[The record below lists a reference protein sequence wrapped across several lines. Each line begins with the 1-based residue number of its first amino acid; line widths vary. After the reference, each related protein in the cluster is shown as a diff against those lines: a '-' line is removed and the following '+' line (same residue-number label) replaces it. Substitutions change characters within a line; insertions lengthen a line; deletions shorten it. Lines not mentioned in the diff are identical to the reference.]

1 MTRLRLA
8 VALAGCAASL
18 ALAACGGGGI
28 ENSGGSDSHPVAK
41 AQGKPSGTLTISNWP
56 LYIDKKTIPQF
67 EQRTGIK
74 VNYIEDINSYDEF
87 FGKMQPILARGQ
99 SAGRSLMVATDW
111 LAKKMYDL
119 GYIQKLDHGA
129 LAPALND
136 LSPSVKAP
144 STDPNWTFSIPWL
157 GGMTGLIV
165 NKKLAP
171 DIHSVNDLFD
181 PKYQGKVEM
190 VTEMREV
197 VPLIMKGE
205 GINPDTATDQDWL
218 NAIDKLKEAADS
230 GQIRRFTGNDYA
242 KDLASGDAVAVIGW
256 AGDAIQLQADNPD
269 LQWRMPTQGCM
280 QWWDDW
286 VIPVGAPNPTAA
298 YKWINYT
305 YAPKHQAQID
315 AYVNTVTPV
324 AGVKQI
330 FEKTDPKAAKDPLI
344 FPSAH
349 YTRNCSTPISP
360 PGNAAEQ
367 KKVEQAWARLTTG

>member
-1 MTRLRLA
+1 
-8 VALAGCAASL
+8 
-18 ALAACGGGGI
+18 
-28 ENSGGSDSHPVAK
+28 
-41 AQGKPSGTLTISNWP
+41 
-56 LYIDKKTIPQF
+56 
-67 EQRTGIK
+67 
-74 VNYIEDINSYDEF
+74 
-87 FGKMQPILARGQ
+87 
-99 SAGRSLMVATDW
+99 
-111 LAKKMYDL
+111 
-119 GYIQKLDHGA
+119 
-129 LAPALND
+129 
-136 LSPSVKAP
+136 
-144 STDPNWTFSIPWL
+144 
-157 GGMTGLIV
+157 MTGLIV

-171 DIHSVNDLFD
+171 GIHSVNDLFD
-181 PKYQGKVEM
+181 PKYKGKVEM

-330 FEKTDPKAAKDPLI
+330 FEKTDPKAAKSPLI

-367 KKVEQAWARLTTG
+367 KKVEQAWASLTTG

>member
-1 MTRLRLA
+1 VSRLRLA
-8 VALAGCAASL
+8 AGLAVCGASL
-18 ALAACGGGGI
+18 ALAACGGGGL
-28 ENSGGSDSHPVAK
+28 ENSGGNVSHPIAK
-41 AQGKPSGTLTISNWP
+41 AKGKPSGNLTISNWP

-67 EQRTGIK
+67 EQATGIN
-74 VNYIEDINSYDEF
+74 VHYIEDVNSYDEF
-87 FGKMQPILARGQ
+87 FGKMQPLLARGE
-99 SAGRSLMVATDW
+99 SGGRSLMVATDW
-111 LAKKMYDL
+111 LAKKEYDL
-119 GYIQKLDHGA
+119 GYIQRLDKKA
-129 LAPALND
+129 LAPAFSHLNPD
-136 LSPSVKAP
+136 IKAP
-144 STDPNWTFSIPWL
+144 STDPNWDFSIPWL

-181 PKYQGKVEM
+181 PKYKGKVEM

-218 NAIDKLKEAADS
+218 NAIDKLKQAADS

-305 YAPKHQAQID
+305 YEPKHQAQID

-330 FEKTDPKAAKDPLI
+330 FEKTDPKAAKNPLI

-367 KKVEQAWARLTTG
+367 QKVEQAWTSLISG